1 MTVDTIPSRLLK
13 QAEKRPHAT
22 AYAVYTGGGWQKF
35 NWDTYAKNV
44 IQAARAFLALGVDS
58 GNPICIMSFNCPE
71 WVIADVG
78 AMAIG
83 AVPAGIYQT
92 CSAPEVEYILNHS
105 ESPVVFLESVEHWEK
120 IDEVRDNL
128 TSLKHVV
135 MLPGADVVDDEL
147 VMSWDDFVA
156 KGDEIAEEEVTK
168 RLEALTDE
176 SLATMIY
183 TSGTT
188 GPPKAVMLSHGNLS
202 WTASC
207 AIDIAGLTSADS
219 SVSYLPLAHIAEQ
232 MFTIHAPITAGSQIY
247 FAESIEQLKD
257 NLVDVQPTVIFG
269 VPRVWEKFYSAVS
282 TKLKAATGAKAK
294 LVAWARG
301 VGSRVSDLRNKGQ
314 EPSGLLAL
322 QYKLANKLIFKKLK
336 PLLGLGNARVCVSGA
351 APIASEVL
359 EFFASLDVIIH
370 EVYGQS
376 EDCGPTTF
384 NAPGKTRFGTVGP
397 RIDGIEVKIA
407 EDDEV
412 LVRGPNVFQGY
423 YKNQEATDETIIDGW
438 LHSGDLGKFDGD
450 GFLSI
455 IGRKKD
461 IIITAGGKNITPAN
475 IESTLKNHPLIA
487 EAVVIGDRRKYLS
500 ALLTLDEEEA
510 ARVGN
515 GGANLHEN
523 ADIIAQVEEGVETTN
538 QNFARVEHIRKFTI
552 LPRNFNEE
560 SGELTPTSKIKRRV
574 INENYADEIEAMYA
588 DA

>member
-1 MTVDTIPSRLLK
+1 LK
-13 QAEKRPHAT
+13 QAETRPHAT

-35 NWDTYAKNV
+35 NWDTYASNV
-44 IQAARAFLALGVDS
+44 KQAARALMALGVNS
-58 GNPICIMSFNCPE
+58 GDPICIMSFNCPE

-78 AMAIG
+78 AMMIG

-105 ESPVVFLESVEHWEK
+105 EAPVVFLEHADHWGK
-120 IDEVRDNL
+120 VAEVRGNL
-128 TSLKHVV
+128 PNLKHVV
-135 MLPGADVVDDEL
+135 MLPGADAIEDDQ
-147 VMSWDDFVA
+147 VMTWDEFVA
-156 KGDEIAEEEVTK
+156 KGDEVAEEDALAK
-168 RLEALTDE
+168 MNALTDE

-188 GPPKAVMLSHGNLS
+188 GPPKAVMLSHHNLS

-207 AIDIAGLTSADS
+207 AIDIAGLVPTDS

-232 MFTIHAPITAGSQIY
+232 MFTIHAPISAGSQIY
-247 FAESIEQLKD
+247 FAESIEKLKD
-257 NLVDVQPTVIFG
+257 NLCDVQPTVIFG

-282 TKLKAATGAKAK
+282 TKLKSTKGAKAK
-294 LVAWARG
+294 IVAWARG
-301 VGSRVSDLRNKGQ
+301 VGTRVTDLRNQGR
-314 EPSGLLAL
+314 EPSGLLAV
-322 QYKLANKLIFKKLK
+322 QYKLANKLLFKKLK
-336 PLLGLGNARVCVSGA
+336 PQLGLGNARVCVSGA

-397 RIDGIEVKIA
+397 RVDGVEVKIA

-423 YKNQEATDETIIDGW
+423 YKNQEATDETIVNGW

-450 GFLSI
+450 GFLKI

-500 ALLTLDEEEA
+500 ALITLDEAEA

-515 GGANLHEN
+515 GGDNLHE
-523 ADIIAQVEEGVETTN
+523 DQSIISQVEEGVEQTN
-538 QNFARVEHIRKFTI
+538 QNFARVEHIRKFTV
-552 LPRNFNEE
+552 LSRNFNEE

-574 INENYADEIEAMYA
+574 INENYSDEIEAMYA